1 MIFRKLGLCVAV
13 LVFGGGGGMVSSSCD
28 GAWPDERPSGAQR
41 GDGGPRGG
49 GPRDSGPRDSGPR
62 DSGPRDGG

>member
-13 LVFGGGGGMVSSSCD
+13 LVFGGGGMVSSSCD

-49 GPRDSGPRDSGPR
+49 GPRESGPRDSGPR
-62 DSGPRDGG
+62 EGGPRED

>member
-28 GAWPDERPSGAQR
+28 GAWPDERPSGAQQR
-41 GDGGPRGG
+41 YRRREFLPGKHQAGP
-49 GPRDSGPRDSGPR
+49 
-62 DSGPRDGG
+62 